1 MYFLEEEE
9 DDSQP
14 QPAGVKLK
22 RAGYYTIPS
31 MSELSTMVDPE
42 GNLNVENFTIGRQGY
57 GNIFFPG
64 MTNIK
69 GMNFDDI
76 VFFRH
81 KEVIVYPDD
90 SKKPELGQG
99 LNKKAQ
105 VTLDKVRNNVFF
117 THTELSYF
125 LDAS

>member
-105 VTLDKVRNNVFF
+105 VTLD
-117 THTELSYF
+117 
-125 LDAS
+125 